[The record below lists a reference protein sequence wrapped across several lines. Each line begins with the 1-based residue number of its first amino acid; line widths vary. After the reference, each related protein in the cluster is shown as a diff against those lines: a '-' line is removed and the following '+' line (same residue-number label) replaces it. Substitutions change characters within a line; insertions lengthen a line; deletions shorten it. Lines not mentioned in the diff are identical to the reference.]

1 MILSEQQSKWI
12 FKKIKK
18 MKSVSGEP
26 VTEAD
31 IINWCHSINVIN
43 SLELDETEVA
53 KGCDLSKYKID
64 NQFKDL
70 ILPYQVTFKGEDQQ
84 ANLLADAYQDYASN
98 PSIKDAKVLNPED
111 FNDTSDAIMAAFRK
125 SANMVM
131 VETLKG
137 TEALDS
143 YYKREA
149 HDGRTF
155 AAQPGQGWVPVELKV
170 NVAKPRFMSED
181 SNWVFEEWF
190 SAILR
195 QLKGGKAPSSGE

>member
-1 MILSEQQSKWI
+1 
-12 FKKIKK
+12 
-18 MKSVSGEP
+18 MKSVSGNP
-26 VTEAD
+26 VTEQD
-31 IINWCHSINVIN
+31 ILNWCHSINTIN

-64 NQFKDL
+64 NYFKDL
-70 ILPYQVTFKGEDQQ
+70 VLPYQVTFKGEAQQ
-84 ANLLADAYQDYASN
+84 ANLLADAYEEYSAGEG
-98 PSIKDAKVLNPED
+98 IKGAKVLKPED
-111 FNDTSDAIMAAFRK
+111 FNDISDAIMAAFRK
-125 SANMVM
+125 SSNMVM

-137 TEALDS
+137 TEALDN

-149 HDGRTF
+149 HDGKTF

-170 NVAKPRFMSED
+170 NVAKERFMSED

-195 QLKGGKAPSSGE
+195 QLKGGQTPQQ